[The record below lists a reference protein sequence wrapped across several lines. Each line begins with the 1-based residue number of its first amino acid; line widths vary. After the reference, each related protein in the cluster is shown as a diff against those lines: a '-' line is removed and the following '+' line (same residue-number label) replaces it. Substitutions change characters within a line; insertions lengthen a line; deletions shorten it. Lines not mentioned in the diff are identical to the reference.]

1 MEGVSG
7 VSGCGRRSVARRERL
22 VGRPSVF
29 GLELVGE
36 LGELRDR
43 QSERAGDAVDGAPG
57 GVLPAGLDVRDP
69 GGLDARVERDGLLFE
84 AEFLAA

>member
-1 MEGVSG
+1 MGLGSVSDA
-7 VSGCGRRSVARRERL
+7 VRRSVAWWQGL
-22 VGRPSVF
+22 VGRPPVF

-36 LGELRDR
+36 LRQLRDR
-43 QSERAGDAVDGAPG
+43 PSERAGDAVHRAPG

-84 AEFLAA
+84 AELLAA